1 MSQRP
6 TLDAS
11 TFEGLLAAA
20 SVLQHEQEARNHRP
34 TPDETLAEPPET
46 HVEPHCLSERDT
58 ADAHLIAT
66 LCELSK
72 VDNRLPV
79 SVPPVDGSS
88 LLPGL
93 ADEPDSSFAYL
104 LEDDVSTSH
113 WGRWLVLILLFGCV
127 AAAVW
132 HWRPDLRDWAAEFS
146 HRPTATQPK
155 QLSYSAAP
163 ISTLG
168 SEAAGAAPNAQA
180 FTVKPAS
187 GTQLNTKPASKNDE
201 QSAMY
206 QNAWTPT
213 IHKIQG
219 PGDGVWVKTATKPS
233 PEIPFDSLAMDTRHS
248 SRGISSTRPTTG
260 TSLSGRNRD
269 EHTSDAVRAGTVAP
283 AGDSRENPPAALSAV
298 NAPQAA
304 SFHNSEGQTPRD
316 AQRTMDRNK
325 RTLSDHKI
333 ESLAG
338 GRENAATKPSPEI
351 PFDSLATDTRHYV
364 PRPPPGFRSLHIAAK
379 AALAGPRRP
388 SAGRPPVNES
398 TSEPVQWAMS
408 RYVPRPPWSSSSERT
423 SEASVPRPPA
433 RRVPRAP
440 SGY

>member
-1 MSQRP
+1 M
-6 TLDAS
+6 
-11 TFEGLLAAA
+11 
-20 SVLQHEQEARNHRP
+20 
-34 TPDETLAEPPET
+34 
-46 HVEPHCLSERDT
+46 
-58 ADAHLIAT
+58 
-66 LCELSK
+66 
-72 VDNRLPV
+72 
-79 SVPPVDGSS
+79 
-88 LLPGL
+88 
-93 ADEPDSSFAYL
+93 
-104 LEDDVSTSH
+104 STSH

-233 PEIPFDSLAMDTRHS
+233 PESPSTLWLWT
-248 SRGISSTRPTTG
+248 RGILAWHFQHSTDHRHK
-260 TSLSGRNRD
+260 LVGRNRD

-364 PRPPPGFRSLHIAAK
+364 PGLRRASGRCTS
-379 AALAGPRRP
+379 PRK
-388 SAGRPPVNES
+388 PVS
-398 TSEPVQWAMS
+398 Q
-408 RYVPRPPWSSSSERT
+408 
-423 SEASVPRPPA
+423 A
-433 RRVPRAP
+433 RDGLLREDRW
-440 SGY
+440 